1 MRAAAVAANIVVCKK
16 GGVERC
22 GWLLHTTLFFHLA
35 PHLLLALDAALGAC
49 EGLEMWAYRDKSSP

>member
-22 GWLLHTTLFFHLA
+22 WWLLHTTLFLHLA
-35 PHLLLALDAALGAC
+35 PHLLLALDAALGRVRA
-49 EGLEMWAYRDKSSP
+49 